1 MGKEKTYIKYFIL
14 IKVSAIIIAKEILS
28 MIKKIAVLTSGGDA
42 PGMNAAIR
50 AVIRA
55 GLYRGIDMY
64 VVYDGLRGL
73 VEGQI
78 KQVNKDFTQDIIN
91 RGGTIIRSARLPE
104 FKDPKIVKRAARIL
118 QDFEIDAL
126 VGIGGDGTFR
136 GLNDLSKYDIKVVGI
151 PGTIDNDVGST
162 EQTIGFS
169 TALNTIC
176 DCVDKLKDTSG
187 SHQRCSLIEVMGRH
201 CGDLALYAALAEGA
215 EGVICVEHPLK
226 EEVLFRK
233 LRKMK
238 AQNKNHAIIIVSE
251 NLLDI
256 TELAKKIEE
265 ETGFDTRTEVLGRL
279 QRGGSPSAEDRVLA
293 ARMGAKSIEL
303 LLSKESG
310 SRIIGV
316 RGGQIIDLPIE
327 EAVQMKHEHT
337 HGLRDLIDM
346 LQ

>member
-1 MGKEKTYIKYFIL
+1 M
-14 IKVSAIIIAKEILS
+14 VR
-28 MIKKIAVLTSGGDA
+28 KIAVLTSGGDA
-42 PGMNAAIR
+42 PGMNACLR
-50 AVIRA
+50 ACIRA
-55 GLYRGIDMY
+55 GLYNNIDMY

-73 VEGQI
+73 VEGDI
-78 KQVNKDFTQDIIN
+78 HQVNKDFTQDIIN

-104 FKDPKIVKRAARIL
+104 FKDVAVNKKAAENL
-118 QDFEIDAL
+118 NDFDIDAL
-126 VGIGGDGTFR
+126 IGIGGDGTFK
-136 GLNDLSKYDIKVVGI
+136 GLQALSKHGIITIGI
-151 PGTIDNDVGST
+151 PATIDNDVGST
-162 EQTIGFS
+162 DETIGFS

-201 CGDLALYAALAEGA
+201 CGDLAMFAALAEGA

-226 EEVLFRK
+226 EEKLFKK

-238 AQNKNHAIIIVSE
+238 AQNKSHAIIIVSE

-256 TELAKKIEE
+256 NELAKKIAA

-279 QRGGSPSAEDRVLA
+279 QRGGSPTAHDRILA
-293 ARMGAKSIEL
+293 AR
-303 LLSKESG
+303 LSARAVDIIVGSNPESK
-310 SRIIGV
+310 IVGV
-316 RGGQIIDLPIE
+316 KNNEIVDFPID
-327 EAVQMKHEHT
+327 EAVEMKHRHT

>member
-1 MGKEKTYIKYFIL
+1 
-14 IKVSAIIIAKEILS
+14 

-42 PGMNAAIR
+42 PGMNACVR

-55 GLYRGIDMY
+55 GLYRGVDMY

-78 KQVNKDFTQDIIN
+78 QQVTKDFTQDIIN

-104 FKDPKIVKRAARIL
+104 FKDPKVAKRAARNL

-126 VGIGGDGTFR
+126 VGIGGDGTYR
-136 GLNDLSKYDIKVVGI
+136 GLNMLADFGIKVVGI

-176 DCVDKLKDTSG
+176 ECVDKLKDTSG

-226 EEVLFRK
+226 REVLFKK

-238 AQNKNHAIIIVSE
+238 AQNKSHAIIIVSE
-251 NLLDI
+251 NLLNI
-256 TELAKKIEE
+256 NELAKEIEE

-293 ARMGAKSIEL
+293 ARLGAKSIEIIMSEDPT
-303 LLSKESG
+303 SKVV
-310 SRIIGV
+310 GV
-316 RGGQIIDLPIE
+316 KDGKIIDMPIA
-327 EAVQMKHEHT
+327 EAVELKHEHT

>member
-1 MGKEKTYIKYFIL
+1 
-14 IKVSAIIIAKEILS
+14 

-42 PGMNAAIR
+42 PGMNACVR

-55 GLYRGIDMY
+55 GLARGVDMY
-64 VVYDGLRGL
+64 VVYDGLKGL
-73 VEGQI
+73 VEGRIQ
-78 KQVNKDFTQDIIN
+78 QVNKDFTQDIIN

-104 FKDPKIVKRAARIL
+104 FKDPKVSKRAANIL

-136 GLNDLSKYDIKVVGI
+136 GLNDLAKNGIKVVGI

-162 EQTIGFS
+162 ELTIGFS

-176 DCVDKLKDTSG
+176 ECVDKLKDTSG

-201 CGDLALYAALAEGA
+201 CGDLALYASLAEGA

-226 EEVLFRK
+226 EDVLFRK

-238 AQNKNHAIIIVSE
+238 AQNKNHAIILVSE

-256 TELAKKIEE
+256 NELAKKVED

-293 ARMGAKSIEL
+293 ARMGAKSVDIV
-303 LLSKESG
+303 LSDDPTSKVV
-310 SRIIGV
+310 GV
-316 RGGQIIDLPIE
+316 RGGQIIDLPIA
-327 EAVQMKHEHT
+327 EAVEMKHEHT
-337 HGLRDLIDM
+337 HGLRDLIDL

>member
-1 MGKEKTYIKYFIL
+1 
-14 IKVSAIIIAKEILS
+14 

-42 PGMNAAIR
+42 PGMNACVR

-55 GLYRGIDMY
+55 GLYHGIDMY

-104 FKDPKIVKRAARIL
+104 FKDPNVVKRAANIL
-118 QDFEIDAL
+118 QDFENDAL

-136 GLNDLSKYDIKVVGI
+136 GLNDLSKYNIKVVGI

-176 DCVDKLKDTSG
+176 ECVDKLKDTSG

-215 EGVICVEHPLK
+215 EGVICAEHPLK
-226 EEVLFRK
+226 KEALFKK

-238 AQNKNHAIIIVSE
+238 AQNKDHAIIIVSE

-256 TELAKKIEE
+256 NALAKEVE
-265 ETGFDTRTEVLGRL
+265 AATGFTARTEVLGRL
-279 QRGGSPSAEDRVLA
+279 QRGGSPTANDRILA
-293 ARMGAKSIEL
+293 ARLGARAVEIIVNE
-303 LLSKESG
+303 EG
-310 SRIIGV
+310 SRIVGMKNNQV
-316 RGGQIIDLPIE
+316 VDYSVE
-327 EAVQMKHEHT
+327 EALAMKHEHV
-337 HGLRDLIDM
+337 HGLRDLIEM

>member
-1 MGKEKTYIKYFIL
+1 
-14 IKVSAIIIAKEILS
+14 

-42 PGMNAAIR
+42 PGMNACVR

-73 VEGQI
+73 VEGEIQ
-78 KQVNKDFTQDIIN
+78 QVNKDFTQDIIN

-104 FKDPKIVKRAARIL
+104 FKDPKIAKRAARNL

-126 VGIGGDGTFR
+126 VGIGGDGTYR
-136 GLNDLSKYDIKVVGI
+136 GLKMLADFGIKVVGI

-162 EQTIGFS
+162 EMTIGFS

-176 DCVDKLKDTSG
+176 ECVDKLKDTSG

-226 EEVLFRK
+226 REVLFKK

-238 AQNKNHAIIIVSE
+238 AQNKSHAIIIVSE
-251 NLLDI
+251 NLLNIND
-256 TELAKKIEE
+256 LAKEIEE

-293 ARMGAKSIEL
+293 ARMGAKSIEIIMSDDET
-303 LLSKESG
+303 SKVV
-310 SRIIGV
+310 GV
-316 RGGQIIDLPIE
+316 KDGKIIDMPIA
-327 EAVQMKHEHT
+327 EAVELKHEHT

>member
-1 MGKEKTYIKYFIL
+1 M
-14 IKVSAIIIAKEILS
+14 V
-28 MIKKIAVLTSGGDA
+28 KKIAVLTSGGDA
-42 PGMNAAIR
+42 PGMNACLR

-55 GLYRGIDMY
+55 GLYAGKDMY
-64 VVYDGLRGL
+64 VIYDGLRGL

-104 FKDPKIVKRAARIL
+104 FKQPEVVERAADQL
-118 QDFEIDAL
+118 KDFEIDAL

-136 GLNDLSKYDIKVVGI
+136 GLNDLAKHGIKVVGI

-176 DCVDKLKDTSG
+176 ECVDKLKDTSG

-201 CGDLALYAALAEGA
+201 CGDLAMYAALAEGA
-215 EGVICVEHPLK
+215 EGVICVEHQLK
-226 EEVLFRK
+226 EDVLFRK

-238 AQNKNHAIIIVSE
+238 AQNKSHAIIIVSE

-256 TELAKKIEE
+256 KELAQKIEDK
-265 ETGFDTRTEVLGRL
+265 TGFDTRTEVLGRL

-303 LLSKESG
+303 LLNDECD

-316 RGGQIIDLPIE
+316 KGGQIVDLPIE
-327 EAVQMKHEHT
+327 EAVAMKHEHT

>member
-1 MGKEKTYIKYFIL
+1 MLNDNASKYKE
-14 IKVSAIIIAKEILS
+14 EIF
-28 MIKKIAVLTSGGDA
+28 MVQKIAVLTSGGDA
-42 PGMNAAIR
+42 PGMNAALR

-55 GLYRGIDMY
+55 GLFRGKDMY
-64 VVYDGLRGL
+64 VIYDGLRGL

-104 FKDPKIVKRAARIL
+104 FKEDEVVKKAARVL
-118 QDFEIDAL
+118 QDFEIDVL
-126 VGIGGDGTFR
+126 IGIGGDGTFK
-136 GLNDLSKYDIKVVGI
+136 GLNALDKHGIKVVGI

-176 DCVDKLKDTSG
+176 ECVDKLKDTSG

-201 CGDLALYAALAEGA
+201 CGDLAMYAALAEGA
-215 EGVICVEHPLK
+215 EGVICVEHQLK
-226 EEVLFRK
+226 EDVLFRK

-238 AQNKNHAIIIVSE
+238 AQKKSHAIILVSE

-256 TELAKKIEE
+256 NELRKRIEE

-293 ARMGAKSIEL
+293 ARLGARSVEIAID
-303 LLSKESG
+303 SKIG
-310 SRIIGV
+310 SRIVGMRANQV
-316 RGGQIIDLPIE
+316 VDYPIA
-327 EAVQMKHEHT
+327 EAVEMKHEHT

>member
-1 MGKEKTYIKYFIL
+1 M
-14 IKVSAIIIAKEILS
+14 V
-28 MIKKIAVLTSGGDA
+28 KKIAVLTSGGDA
-42 PGMNAAIR
+42 PGMNACLR

-55 GLYRGIDMY
+55 GLYQGKDMY
-64 VVYDGLRGL
+64 VIYDGLRGL

-104 FKDPKIVKRAARIL
+104 FKQPEVVERAADQL
-118 QDFEIDAL
+118 KDFEIDAL

-136 GLNDLSKYDIKVVGI
+136 GLNDLAKHGIKVVGI

-176 DCVDKLKDTSG
+176 ECVDKLKDTSG

-201 CGDLALYAALAEGA
+201 CGDLAMYAALAEGA

-226 EEVLFRK
+226 EDVLFRK

-238 AQNKNHAIIIVSE
+238 AQNKSHAIIIVSE

-256 TELAKKIEE
+256 KELAQKIEE
-265 ETGFDTRTEVLGRL
+265 KTGFDTRTEVLGRL

-303 LLSKESG
+303 LLNEECD

-316 RGGQIIDLPIE
+316 KGGQIVDLPIE
-327 EAVQMKHEHT
+327 EAVNMKHEHT

>member
-1 MGKEKTYIKYFIL
+1 
-14 IKVSAIIIAKEILS
+14 

-78 KQVNKDFTQDIIN
+78 KQVTKDFTQDIIN

-104 FKDPKIVKRAARIL
+104 FKDPKYVKRAASIL

-136 GLNDLSKYDIKVVGI
+136 GLNDLAKYGIKVVGI

-176 DCVDKLKDTSG
+176 ECVDKLKDTSG

-201 CGDLALYAALAEGA
+201 CGDLAMYAALAEGA
-215 EGVICVEHPLK
+215 EGVICVEHQLK
-226 EEVLFRK
+226 EDILFRK

-256 TELAKKIEE
+256 HELAKKIEE

-293 ARMGAKSIEL
+293 ARMGARSIDII
-303 LLSKESG
+303 LSNNLD

-316 RGGQIIDLPIE
+316 KGGQIIDLPIE

>member
-1 MGKEKTYIKYFIL
+1 MNLDTKKEVIM
-14 IKVSAIIIAKEILS
+14 VQR
-28 MIKKIAVLTSGGDA
+28 IAVLTSGGDA
-42 PGMNAAIR
+42 PGMNAALR

-55 GLYRGIDMY
+55 GLYNGKDMY
-64 VVYDGLRGL
+64 VIYDGLRGL

-104 FKDPKIVKRAARIL
+104 FKEPEVVKKAARVL

-126 VGIGGDGTFR
+126 IGIGGDGTYR
-136 GLNDLSKYDIKVVGI
+136 GLNALAQNGIKVVGI

-176 DCVDKLKDTSG
+176 ECVDKLKDTSG

-201 CGDLALYAALAEGA
+201 CGDLAMYAALAEGA

-238 AQNKNHAIIIVSE
+238 AQKKSHAIILVSE

-256 TELAKKIEE
+256 NELRKKIED

-293 ARMGAKSIEL
+293 ARMGARSVEIACNE
-303 LLSKESG
+303 EMD
-310 SRIIGV
+310 SRIVGIKSNQLVDYPIG
-316 RGGQIIDLPIE
+316 
-327 EAVQMKHEHT
+327 EAVEMKHEHT

>member
-1 MGKEKTYIKYFIL
+1 
-14 IKVSAIIIAKEILS
+14 

-42 PGMNAAIR
+42 PGMNAALR

-55 GLYRGIDMY
+55 GLYRGVDMY
-64 VVYDGLRGL
+64 VIYDGLKGL
-73 VEGQI
+73 VKGQI

-104 FKDPKIVKRAARIL
+104 FKEPEVVHKAANIL
-118 QDFEIDAL
+118 RDFEIDAL
-126 VGIGGDGTFR
+126 IGIGGDGTFR
-136 GLNDLSKYDIKVVGI
+136 GLNDLAKEGIKVVGI

-176 DCVDKLKDTSG
+176 ECIDKLKDTSG

-201 CGDLALYAALAEGA
+201 CGDLAMYAALAEGA

-226 EEVLFRK
+226 EDQLFRK

-256 TELAKKIEE
+256 TELAKKIEK
-265 ETGFDTRTEVLGRL
+265 ETEFDTRTEVLGRL

-293 ARMGAKSIEL
+293 ARLGARSIEL
-303 LLSKESG
+303 VMDTHVD
-310 SRIIGV
+310 SRIVGIK
-316 RGGQIIDLPIE
+316 GGSVVDYPIQ
-327 EAVQMKHEHT
+327 EAVNMKHIHA
-337 HGLRDLIDM
+337 HGLRDLIDI

>member
-1 MGKEKTYIKYFIL
+1 
-14 IKVSAIIIAKEILS
+14 

-42 PGMNAAIR
+42 PGMNACVR

-64 VVYDGLRGL
+64 VVYDGLKGL
-73 VEGQI
+73 VEGRI
-78 KQVNKDFTQDIIN
+78 KQVDKDFTQDIIN

-104 FKDPKIVKRAARIL
+104 FKDPVVVKRAARIL

-136 GLNDLSKYDIKVVGI
+136 GLNDLAKYGIKVVGI

-162 EQTIGFS
+162 ETTIGFS

-176 DCVDKLKDTSG
+176 ECVDKLKDTSG

-256 TELAKKIEE
+256 NELAKKIEE
-265 ETGFDTRTEVLGRL
+265 ETGFDSRTEVLGRL

-293 ARMGAKSIEL
+293 AKMGAKSIEL
-303 LLSKESG
+303 IMSEEEGSKV
-310 SRIIGV
+310 IGV
-316 RGGQIIDLPIE
+316 KDGHLVSIPIE
-327 EAVQMKHEHT
+327 EAVQMKHEHA

>member
-1 MGKEKTYIKYFIL
+1 M
-14 IKVSAIIIAKEILS
+14 VR
-28 MIKKIAVLTSGGDA
+28 KIAVLTSGGDA
-42 PGMNAAIR
+42 PGMNACLR
-50 AVIRA
+50 ACIRA
-55 GLYRGIDMY
+55 GLYNNIDMY

-73 VEGQI
+73 VEGDI
-78 KQVNKDFTQDIIN
+78 HQVNKDFTQDIIN

-104 FKDPKIVKRAARIL
+104 FKDVAVSKKAAENL
-118 QDFEIDAL
+118 NDFDIDAL
-126 VGIGGDGTFR
+126 IGIGGDGTFR
-136 GLNDLSKYDIKVVGI
+136 GLQALSKHGIITIGI
-151 PGTIDNDVGST
+151 PATIDNDVGST
-162 EQTIGFS
+162 DETIGFS

-201 CGDLALYAALAEGA
+201 CGDLAMFAALAEGA

-226 EEVLFRK
+226 EEKLFKK

-238 AQNKNHAIIIVSE
+238 AQNKSHAIIIVSE

-256 TELAKKIEE
+256 NELAKKIAA

-279 QRGGSPSAEDRVLA
+279 QRGGSPTAHDRILA
-293 ARMGAKSIEL
+293 ARLGAKAVDL
-303 LLSKESG
+303 LLEKEPISQVV
-310 SRIIGV
+310 GV
-316 RGGQIIDLPIE
+316 KHNEIVSYPID
-327 EAVQMKHEHT
+327 EAVEMKHRHT

>member
-1 MGKEKTYIKYFIL
+1 M
-14 IKVSAIIIAKEILS
+14 S
-28 MIKKIAVLTSGGDA
+28 KKIAVLTSGGDA
-42 PGMNAAIR
+42 PGMNACLR

-55 GLYRGIDMY
+55 GLYQGKDMY
-64 VVYDGLRGL
+64 VIYDGLRGL

-104 FKDPKIVKRAARIL
+104 FKDPVVVERAADQL
-118 QDFEIDAL
+118 KDFEIDAL

-136 GLNDLSKYDIKVVGI
+136 GLNDLAKHGIKVVGI

-176 DCVDKLKDTSG
+176 ECVDKLKDTSG

-201 CGDLALYAALAEGA
+201 CGDLAMYAALAEGA

-238 AQNKNHAIIIVSE
+238 AQNKSHAIIIVSE

-256 TELAKKIEE
+256 HDLAKKIEE
-265 ETGFDTRTEVLGRL
+265 KTGFDTRTEVLGRL

-303 LLSKESG
+303 LLNEECD

-316 RGGQIIDLPIE
+316 KGGQIVDLPIE
-327 EAVQMKHEHT
+327 EAVNMKHEHT

>member
-1 MGKEKTYIKYFIL
+1 M
-14 IKVSAIIIAKEILS
+14 V
-28 MIKKIAVLTSGGDA
+28 KKIAVLTSGGDA
-42 PGMNAAIR
+42 PGMNACLR

-55 GLYRGIDMY
+55 GLFAGKDMY

-104 FKDPKIVKRAARIL
+104 FKEPAVVERAADQL
-118 QDFEIDAL
+118 KDFEIDAL

-136 GLNDLSKYDIKVVGI
+136 GLNDLAKHGIKVVGI

-176 DCVDKLKDTSG
+176 ECVDKLKDTSG

-201 CGDLALYAALAEGA
+201 CGDLAMYAALAEGA

-226 EEVLFRK
+226 EDVLFRK

-238 AQNKNHAIIIVSE
+238 AQNKSHAIILVSE

-256 TELAKKIEE
+256 KELAKKIEE
-265 ETGFDTRTEVLGRL
+265 KTGFDTRTEVLGRL

-303 LLSKESG
+303 LLNDECD

-316 RGGQIIDLPIE
+316 KGGQIVDLPIE
-327 EAVQMKHEHT
+327 EAVNMKHEHT

>member
-1 MGKEKTYIKYFIL
+1 M
-14 IKVSAIIIAKEILS
+14 V
-28 MIKKIAVLTSGGDA
+28 KKIAVLTSGGDA
-42 PGMNAAIR
+42 PGMNACLR

-55 GLYRGIDMY
+55 GLYQGKDMY
-64 VVYDGLRGL
+64 VIYDGLRGL

-104 FKDPKIVKRAARIL
+104 FKQPEVVERAADQL
-118 QDFEIDAL
+118 KDFEIDAL

-136 GLNDLSKYDIKVVGI
+136 GLNDLAKHGIKVVGI

-176 DCVDKLKDTSG
+176 ECVDKLKDTSG
-187 SHQRCSLIEVMGRH
+187 SHQRFSIIEVMGRH
-201 CGDLALYAALAEGA
+201 CGDLAMYAALAEGA

-226 EEVLFRK
+226 EDVLFRK

-238 AQNKNHAIIIVSE
+238 AQNKSHAIIIVSE

-256 TELAKKIEE
+256 HELAEKIEE
-265 ETGFDTRTEVLGRL
+265 KTGFDTRTEVLGRL

-303 LLSKESG
+303 LLNDECD

-316 RGGQIIDLPIE
+316 KGGQIVDLPIE
-327 EAVQMKHEHT
+327 EAVAMKHEHT